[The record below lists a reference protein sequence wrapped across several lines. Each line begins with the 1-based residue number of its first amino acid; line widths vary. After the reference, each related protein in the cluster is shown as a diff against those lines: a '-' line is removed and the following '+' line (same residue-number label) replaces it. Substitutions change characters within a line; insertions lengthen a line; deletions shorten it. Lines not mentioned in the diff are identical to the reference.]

1 MPMARKAKRD
11 PRRVP
16 ALHPPFR
23 TRRLELRWPSA
34 RLNEQVVRL
43 LNDPVVTRWTLRIPS
58 PYTARD
64 AAEFVRRARAHRR
77 SGRILSFQIV
87 RRRDGALLGGAG
99 IHGIDRSNGIG
110 EIGYLIGR
118 PYRGRG
124 YATEAVG
131 ALVRV
136 AFGPLGLHRVE
147 ARVFPGNS
155 RSERVL
161 RKQGFRR
168 EGRLREP
175 VRKGGRSLDVI
186 VYGRL
191 RSDRAPVRRRR
202 SASAGPGSAART
214 R

>member
-1 MPMARKAKRD
+1 MAARTSDTA
-11 PRRVP
+11 RRVRG
-16 ALHPPFR
+16 LRPPFR

-34 RLNEQVVRL
+34 RLNDQVVRL
-43 LNDPVVTRWTLRIPS
+43 LNDPVVTRWTLRVPS

-64 AAEFVRRARAHRR
+64 AAEFVRRARANRR
-77 SGRILSFQIV
+77 SARSLSFQIV
-87 RRRDGALLGGAG
+87 RRADGALLGGAG
-99 IHGIDRSNGIG
+99 IHGLGSASRTG

-118 PYRGRG
+118 GYRGQG

-136 AFGPLGLHRVE
+136 AFGPLALHRIE

-161 RKQGFRR
+161 LKQGFRR
-168 EGRLREP
+168 EGRLRES
-175 VRKGGRSLDVI
+175 VRKDGRLVDEI

-191 RSDRAPVRRRR
+191 RSDRLPAGRGR
-202 SASAGPGSAART
+202 SASAGRGSDPRT